1 MKLLLYHITEGA
13 IYCVWTREIEKHR
26 RKRSKGRRGI
36 NLKQEEKTEEN
47 IDLTATENERV
58 LKGAYRSFAIPGIP
72 KVDIDG
78 YADPAKPNIKAL
90 IEGQMKEMQS
100 TKVIITL

>member
-1 MKLLLYHITEGA
+1 M
-13 IYCVWTREIEKHR
+13 
-26 RKRSKGRRGI
+26 
-36 NLKQEEKTEEN
+36 KQEEKTEEN

-58 LKGAYRSFAIPGIP
+58 LKGAYRSFVIPGIP
-72 KVDIDG
+72 KVDIDS
-78 YADPAKPNIKAL
+78 YVDPGKPNIKAL